1 MNLMNLELFGM
12 HIQSIQLSLNG
23 CELVNGEEAI
33 ILYKMLTL
41 IKAFNLY
48 IKPAYLRDRT

>member
-1 MNLMNLELFGM
+1 MNLELFGM